1 MTENIEN
8 IQRIEG
14 YIARKWGVDLPSDHH
29 FRLNKQEWLLTQ
41 IAQFP
46 ELSAREL
53 TSKLNNKV
61 LVDNPLPQQQI
72 PLLPTLEEVLGIVTP
87 EEQFA
92 IAETWTY
99 DRLLSSINQQ
109 RWDLA
114 AANLEI
120 LKNGGL
126 LSEDSY
132 KKLIALLQKT
142 QPDPNYQAQVS
153 LSAAELAGYGIVLV
167 NEVEYI

>member
-1 MTENIEN
+1 M
-8 IQRIEG
+8 
-14 YIARKWGVDLPSDHH
+14 
-29 FRLNKQEWLLTQ
+29 NKQQWLLTQ
-41 IAQFP
+41 IAKFP

-53 TSKLNNKV
+53 ASKLNDKV

-72 PLLPTLEEVLGIVTP
+72 PILPTLEEALGIVTP

-109 RWDLA
+109 RWDLVA
-114 AANLEI
+114 VNLET
-120 LKNGGL
+120 LKNGKL

-132 KKLIALLQKT
+132 GKIIALLQKT
-142 QPDPNYQAQVS
+142 QPDPNYQAQVW
-153 LSAAELAGYGIVLV
+153 LSPAENAGFKDVLV
-167 NEVEYI
+167 NEIEELLTT